1 MSIIVLL
8 PSNTIND
15 NNASDLSYNSNVV
28 DLSFLTNYT
37 INFKYVTLTNYTEI
51 INSIDKD
58 TIVINLCDGTS
69 TDGNPGLQVVQLL
82 EDRNLIYTGC
92 SPKNYEYKKSTIKK
106 FNVSTPKYILLDQTS
121 VYDENTFNELKYPLI
136 IKPDDGGGSDGIT
149 TKSKVHHYQELKV
162 RVEEMTQHE
171 KILIEEFI
179 EGREFTVLV
188 SENADDSNHPYVLEP
203 MECIFLNGETFK
215 HYDLKWGTNNNMK
228 YKSVDDVHL
237 QSKIMNFCQN
247 LYIIMGIDSYVRF
260 DLRMDING
268 TLYVNDVNSYCALFY
283 PADEPYGSADLILKN
298 SKIMNHMSFIEENIK
313 CAKKRYTSLF
323 LKR

>member
-1 MSIIVLL
+1 MTKI
-8 PSNTIND
+8 P
-15 NNASDLSYNSNVV
+15 
-28 DLSFLTNYT
+28 
-37 INFKYVTLTNYTEI
+37 
-51 INSIDKD
+51 
-58 TIVINLCDGTS
+58 IVINLCDGTS